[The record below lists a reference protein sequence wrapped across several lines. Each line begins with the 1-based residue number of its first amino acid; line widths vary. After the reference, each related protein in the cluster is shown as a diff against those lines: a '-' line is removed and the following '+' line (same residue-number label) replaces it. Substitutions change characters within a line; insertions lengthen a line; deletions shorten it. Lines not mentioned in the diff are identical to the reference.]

1 MVEKWACSEVKEYT
15 EFVFRDW
22 FALPNVK
29 TTGSVNSGIKDKQI
43 KNKLYLASNNR
54 IGERSL
60 NLGEMGGRKGES
72 GPGNE

>member
-29 TTGSVNSGIKDKQI
+29 TTGSVNSGIKDK
-43 KNKLYLASNNR
+43 
-54 IGERSL
+54 
-60 NLGEMGGRKGES
+60 
-72 GPGNE
+72 